1 MSNVNTGGML
11 SAREVL
17 TTLLSS
23 FNRSIISS
31 AACDGIVIK
40 DMLISRIIIIN
51 DITLIYKHS
60 YTIDKTAAAA
70 RCISNKQY
78 IANML
83 NLLA

>member
-1 MSNVNTGGML
+1 MSNVNVGGML

-23 FNRSIISS
+23 FNRSTISS
-31 AACDGIVIK
+31 ATFHEIEIK
-40 DMLISRIIIIN
+40 DMLINRIIIFSN
-51 DITLIYKHS
+51 ITLIYKYS

>member
-1 MSNVNTGGML
+1 MSDVNAGGML

-17 TTLLSS
+17 TTFLSS
-23 FNRSIISS
+23 FNRSTTSS
-31 AACDGIVIK
+31 AACDRIAIK
-40 DMLISRIIIIN
+40 DMLVNNIIIFSN
-51 DITLIYKHS
+51 ITLVYKHY
-60 YTIDKTAAAA
+60 YTIDKTAVRA